1 MPIQFDNF
9 DQNKIDRLKN
19 HLLAMAEKGKA
30 KFYEIFVDTLKA
42 VPKTDEVSDFESY
55 EDYMNADT
63 EQIKLIIYNSAQSPR
78 NDQFVF
84 LVKARNREEA
94 MNLGLSGMPIKKFSR
109 NNVNEWREEQK
120 YKGEQ
125 HHEITRLKRELF
137 EQRREIEEKDEYIE
151 KLENLIEEAKKN
163 GNKIG
168 GVHLGEVLS
177 VAMEGLVRRN
187 THLIAKIPAVSG
199 LAGIIEQDNI
209 RLENQTS
216 TPTQETEASFKKKE
230 TTTVPALT
238 EQEQAFVNLFK
249 ELEKQFTEDELGLVM
264 EILDAL
270 SKDNTQIQ
278 AVLEFLDNET
288 EEEEKEEK

>member
-19 HLLAMAEKGKA
+19 HLTAMAEKGKA

-42 VPKTDEVSDFESY
+42 VIKTDEVSDFDSY

-63 EQIKLIIYNSAQSPR
+63 EQIKIIIYNSAQSPR

-84 LVKARNREEA
+84 LLKARNREEA
-94 MNLGLSGMPIKKFSR
+94 TNLGLSGMPIKKFSR

-125 HHEITRLKRELF
+125 HHEISRLKRELS
-137 EQRREIEEKDEYIE
+137 EQRRELEDKEEYIE
-151 KLENLIEEAKKN
+151 KLEDLIEKAKKN

-168 GVHLGEVLS
+168 GVHLGDVLS
-177 VAMEGLVRRN
+177 VAFEGLVRRN
-187 THLIAKIPAVSG
+187 THLISKIPAVSG
-199 LAGIIEQDNI
+199 LAGIIEQDNL
-209 RLENQTS
+209 RLDNDTQKA
-216 TPTQETEASFKKKE
+216 TPETEVSFKKKE
-230 TTTVPALT
+230 TVVAQPVLS

-264 EILDAL
+264 EVLDEL
-270 SKDNTQIQ
+270 SKDKTQLQ
-278 AVLEFLDNET
+278 TVLELLQDNN
-288 EEEEKEEK
+288 EEQNEA

>member
-19 HLLAMAEKGKA
+19 HLTAMAEKGKA

-63 EQIKLIIYNSAQSPR
+63 EQIKLIIYNSALSPR

-109 NNVNEWREEQK
+109 NNVNEWREENK
-120 YKGEQ
+120 FKGEQ
-125 HHEITRLKRELF
+125 YQENLRLKRELN
-137 EQRREIEEKDEYIE
+137 EYRKELEEKETYIE
-151 KLENLIEEAKKN
+151 QLEELIEKAKKN

-168 GVHLGEVLS
+168 GVHIGDVLS
-177 VAMEGLVRRN
+177 VAFEGLVRRN
-187 THLIAKIPAVSG
+187 THLIAKFPAASG
-199 LAGIIEQDNI
+199 LAGIIEQDNQ
-209 RLENQTS
+209 RLETNP
-216 TPTQETEASFKKKE
+216 TPTTTEEAEVNFKKKE
-230 TTTVPALT
+230 TTVAPPVLN
-238 EQEQAFVNLFK
+238 EQEQAFLNLFK

-264 EILDAL
+264 EVLDAFA
-270 SKDNTQIQ
+270 KDKTSLQE
-278 AVLEFLDNET
+278 VLDFLQDVS
-288 EEEEKEEK
+288 EEEPEV